1 MATITLNESSMEL
14 FGDIRLE
21 LNKLLDGNFSNSR
34 GDTMMMIVKIL
45 KSLSRKQIKVYFS
58 EIEKDIDYEME
69 QRYPIQFFHIN
80 KNAKERVNNEKFKE
94 SFDQVIDKVSQTLKI
109 KPTDKTRLY
118 ISMINLV
125 NYYLNEKYDQF
136 KTDENMRIA
145 KLYLTDV
152 QLVRNVKIGDYDN
165 GLEESEESKESE
177 QENKEDNDSLDS
189 NKDSKENYGK
199 NSKKLKDLI
208 SEKDAEIGDPN
219 VDQNET
225 TGQHEQQMELFDEVQ
240 DEKPKEA
247 IHSSLSEL
255 IKNSKEN
262 KEKLE
267 TGIKFDK
274 KVETVELPKK
284 NFGKGRATSVGKYHD
299 ESVVFSGVK
308 EQIPDIVFSKVDEN
322 EFPNFLENR
331 LHLLKVFV
339 NPELH
344 ETFEKFVKEVDKDIK
359 EFFQTGKYY

>member
-125 NYYLNEKYDQF
+125 NYYLNEKYDNF
-136 KTDENMRIA
+136 KNDENMNIP
-145 KLYLTDV
+145 KLHEMDV

-165 GLEESEESKESE
+165 GLEESEEPKESE
-177 QENKEDNDSLDS
+177 EENKENNDSKGS
-189 NKDSKENYGK
+189 KDSKEN
-199 NSKKLKDLI
+199 SIKDSNEVNDSE
-208 SEKDAEIGDPN
+208 SEKDVEI
-219 VDQNET
+219 VDLNANQNET
-225 TGQHEQQMELFDEVQ
+225 AGQHEEQMELFDELQDEQPKEILVQ
-240 DEKPKEA
+240 DNFNK
-247 IHSSLSEL
+247 LV
-255 IKNSKEN
+255 KNGNFK
-262 KEKLE
+262 E
-267 TGIKFDK
+267 TGQKFNK

-284 NFGKGRATSVGKYHD
+284 NFGKGRATSVGRYHD

-331 LHLLKVFV
+331 FHLLKVFV